1 MGLSREGTA
10 SPLSRGLQEL
20 TLVLGGVGGGR
31 QAFQDGM
38 GSAQGDSGPGF
49 Y

>member
-20 TLVLGGVGGGR
+20 TLVLGGVGGG
-31 QAFQDGM
+31 QALKMMAAHDR
-38 GSAQGDSGPGF
+38 SWVKTVLAR
-49 Y
+49 